1 MIDVAVY
8 NREGK
13 EIETVQVDENVFG
26 GKVRLPLLKQA
37 IVMYH
42 ANKRVGTAATKSRGM
57 VKGSTRKVFRQKG
70 TGNAR
75 VGNARTGKRVGGGVT
90 FAKVAR
96 DFSKDMPKKQRRL
109 AKDSAILNKLKSGSV
124 VVVDE
129 LNFDAPKTKDH
140 TLRRPLRDARGP
152 GHEPEKGLSPEPRRN
167 RHDHDASKHQQTNP
181 RTLRPRHGEQATS
194 KGGHRGNQNHTGHEH
209 LHDHSDPQRPH
220 TNPHEGAKKDH
231 RGHQSG
237 RNMDT
242 PDNERKIVGRKDS
255 DQRRLG
261 RHSLD

>member
-8 NREGK
+8 NREGE
-13 EIETVQVDENVFG
+13 EIETLQVDENIFG
-26 GKVRLPLLKQA
+26 GKVRIPLLKQA

-57 VKGSTRKVFRQKG
+57 VQGSTRKLFRQKG

-124 VVVDE
+124 VVVDKLE
-129 LNFDAPKTKDH
+129 FDAPKTKDFAKILDNLKIDRSCLVAVE
-140 TLRRPLRDARGP
+140 TRDDNLYKSARNIPKILVSVVADLNAGDICN
-152 GHEPEKGLSPEPRRN
+152 KQKILFTK
-167 RHDHDASKHQQTNP
+167 DAFMCLINNDKN
-181 RTLRPRHGEQATS
+181 
-194 KGGHRGNQNHTGHEH
+194 
-209 LHDHSDPQRPH
+209 
-220 TNPHEGAKKDH
+220 
-231 RGHQSG
+231 
-237 RNMDT
+237 
-242 PDNERKIVGRKDS
+242 
-255 DQRRLG
+255 
-261 RHSLD
+261 